1 MCHWNEDH
9 PTTCSDQEE
18 AAPAALPSDGGS
30 HGLNVYVLLQ
40 FVENMEES
48 EF

>member
-1 MCHWNEDH
+1 MRTIQQHALIKKKLLQQLCQAMED
-9 PTTCSDQEE
+9 
-18 AAPAALPSDGGS
+18 LMV
-30 HGLNVYVLLQ
+30 NVYVLLQ